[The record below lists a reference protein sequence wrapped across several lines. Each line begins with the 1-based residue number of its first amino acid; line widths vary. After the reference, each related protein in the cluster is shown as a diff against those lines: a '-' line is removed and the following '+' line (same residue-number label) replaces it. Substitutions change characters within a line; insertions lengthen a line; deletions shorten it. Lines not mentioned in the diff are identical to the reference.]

1 MIDGGRAE
9 QKDAPEQFAH
19 VGDIRLCH
27 QVFGAEGDPT
37 VVLIMGLGLDMLWW
51 RDEFCEDL
59 VGRGFRVIR
68 FDNRDVGRS
77 THLSG
82 PVPTAWQYLRR
93 SAPVTYSLED
103 MADDTAGLI
112 RAVAPRG
119 AHIVGVSLGS
129 FIAQQTAIRH
139 PDLTRSL
146 VSIMG
151 RPGDRRN
158 GKSSKRYLLSGLRA
172 PKPDP
177 VDEMVAAFERI
188 GSRDRTE
195 ADENDVRTIMPRSL
209 ARSGG
214 DDTGSGRQI
223 AAIFA
228 EADRTRGLRDLR
240 IPALVIH
247 GDADRVIAPSGGRAT
262 AAAIPSAELLT
273 IPGMGHD
280 LARRHWDVVLDGIEA
295 TVRRAEA
302 TTSA

>member
-1 MIDGGRAE
+1 MSDQYDE
-9 QKDAPEQFAH
+9 APEQFTQ

-27 QVFGAEGDPT
+27 QVVGDDNDPT

-51 RDEFCEDL
+51 RDEFCLDL
-59 VGRGFRVIR
+59 VRRGLRVVR

-82 PVPTAWQYLRR
+82 PIPTAWQYLRR

-151 RPGDRRN
+151 RPGDGRN

-188 GSRDRTE
+188 GSSGRTE

-209 ARSGG
+209 ARSG

-228 EADRTRGLRDLR
+228 EVDRTRGLRDLR
-240 IPALVIH
+240 VPALVIH

-262 AAAIPSAELLT
+262 AAAIPSAELVT

-280 LARRHWDVVLDGIEA
+280 LARRHWGDVLDGIER